1 MEELITLPMPT
12 DALRELDR
20 LTQQQVGTVSQPA
33 GMPLVA
39 YRDGEVFVLR
49 LDLPGIDPQ
58 TVDLDVQHNVLTVR
72 AERSAQLP
80 PGAQVLADERVLGRF
95 SRQVFLGNALD
106 TERIEAHYD
115 QGVLSV
121 RVPIS
126 EKARPRKI
134 TITARDEREAIT
146 S

>member
-1 MEELITLPMPT
+1 MLMRT
-12 DALRELDR
+12 DSLRGLRDLDR
-20 LTQQQVGTVSQPA
+20 LTQQLVGTASQPA

-58 TVDLDVQHNVLTVR
+58 TVDLDVERNVLTVR
-72 AERSAQLP
+72 AERASQLP
-80 PGAQVLADERVLGRF
+80 QGAEVLADERVLGRF
-95 SRQVFLGNALD
+95 SRQVFLGDALD
-106 TERIEAHYD
+106 TDRIEADYD

-134 TITARDEREAIT
+134 TITAKGEREAIT
-146 S
+146 A